1 VLVNTTMMVVFE
13 RTREIGTV
21 GALGMK
27 GGEIVRMFLLEA
39 LALAVIG
46 ALAGVALGLAIAVPL
61 SYIGIDISALTQQG
75 LSFEISNLV
84 FAKPKP
90 LGTALIFVYAVAIS
104 CAAAYLP
111 ARRAA
116 RIRPVEALRAI

>member
-1 VLVNTTMMVVFE
+1 
-13 RTREIGTV
+13 V

-39 LALAVIG
+39 LYLAAIG
-46 ALAGVALGLAIAVPL
+46 ATAGVLLGLLIAVPL
-61 SYIGIDISALTQQG
+61 SYIGIDLSALTQQG
-75 LSFEISNLV
+75 LSFELSNIV
-84 FAKPKP
+84 FAQPKP
-90 LGTALIFVYAVAIS
+90 LGTVLIFVYAVAIS

-116 RIRPVEALRAI
+116 KIQPVEALRAI